1 MRSHRLPTMQGGR
14 YTVNLL
20 ISSFS
25 EACVHF
31 LLMVPEPLILRSLFC
46 FFPLNFS
53 PFRVSSHPCHLCVCV
68 YMCVFVCVFQGPFL
82 WFSGVSEMERF
93 KLAFVTAWTVVHQS
107 PLSTGF
113 PRQAQVAISSSWG
126 SSLHSNRTSISCIG
140 RHYFFGFFTTE
151 PPGKPS
157 LLWCFQTPKVLGP
170 TGTCEKLI
178 LASVS
183 DKLKFQW
190 LEKSL
195 YFFVMLSTHS
205 TGASI
210 LGVIQRISFL
220 TLVWLCPLLSPL
232 CSEKVYSMWGDKCP
246 GRF

>member
-1 MRSHRLPTMQGGR
+1 MRSHRLPTMPGGR

-113 PRQAQVAISSSWG
+113 PRQAHVAISSSWG
-126 SSLHSNRTSISCIG
+126 SSQHSDRTSISCIG
-140 RHYFFGFFTTE
+140 RHYFLD
-151 PPGKPS
+151 S
-157 LLWCFQTPKVLGP
+157 
-170 TGTCEKLI
+170 
-178 LASVS
+178 
-183 DKLKFQW
+183 
-190 LEKSL
+190 
-195 YFFVMLSTHS
+195 
-205 TGASI
+205 
-210 LGVIQRISFL
+210 
-220 TLVWLCPLLSPL
+220 SPL
-232 CSEKVYSMWGDKCP
+232 SHQGSLAYYDAFRLPKCWVP
-246 GRF
+246 QGLVKS